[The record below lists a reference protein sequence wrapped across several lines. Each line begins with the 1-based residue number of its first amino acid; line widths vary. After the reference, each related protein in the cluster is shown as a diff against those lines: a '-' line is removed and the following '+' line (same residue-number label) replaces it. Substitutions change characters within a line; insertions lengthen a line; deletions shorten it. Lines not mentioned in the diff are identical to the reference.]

1 MAFICST
8 LVSSQAG
15 WLLGTLLL
23 LLLALVRCPCHF
35 YHSLCHQIYQFVI
48 IFSVISAT
56 IIIPMTTIEVIM
68 TYHQG
73 QLGLVTPGWVMDY
86 AKYTKYAKYIQYIE
100 NLENLH
106 IMTYRQGQ
114 PGDRWL
120 GCGEHGGL

>member
-1 MAFICST
+1 
-8 LVSSQAG
+8 
-15 WLLGTLLL
+15 
-23 LLLALVRCPCHF
+23 
-35 YHSLCHQIYQFVI
+35 
-48 IFSVISAT
+48 
-56 IIIPMTTIEVIM
+56 MTAIEVIM

-73 QLGLVTPGWVMDY
+73 QLGLVTPGWVVDY